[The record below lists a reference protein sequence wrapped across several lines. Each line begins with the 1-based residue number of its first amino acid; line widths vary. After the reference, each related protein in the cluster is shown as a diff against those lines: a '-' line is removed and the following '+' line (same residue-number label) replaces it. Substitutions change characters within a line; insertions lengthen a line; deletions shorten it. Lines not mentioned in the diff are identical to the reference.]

1 MGASNTHTAKSH
13 FGSNP
18 EASSQNLQE
27 AKALIDSRIKKSVQ
41 TKPIDLEPKSPV
53 SLLET
58 QGKNLKIK
66 GVPSMPLDQELEI
79 SGQISIKDTR
89 SRVENPENWPFCVHG
104 RLITT
109 FNGEI
114 HVSTGAILG
123 PQFVITAASNVY
135 NRKLNLEADKNS
147 IRFLPGMNGFYCPFG
162 FLKVLE
168 VYYTEEFVKSGQE
181 DYALLVVERAIGNYT
196 GCYGLKAFSK
206 EELYGKTASL
216 YGYPR
221 VMQGQSAYLHYLWGA
236 EGSFEIDSE
245 DNLLYHMINT
255 SEGQAGSAVY
265 ISLEGKFYIIGV
277 HLKGSNSLNLPHT
290 AIFLNRHRVKRIES
304 WIRSYYVKYSMVS
317 HLNLSNL
324 GRTRFDLIAHE
335 LNSREFSELTS
346 LDLSRNSISDA
357 ALPQTSKIFFSSLKV
372 LDLRN
377 NAIGFKGAVELSK
390 GNLHDLTTL
399 LLDNND
405 LGDKGARV
413 LAQGYFENLIKL
425 GLANNKIGDQGAIDL
440 SRGYYEKLT
449 TLNLQHNHIG
459 LDGINSLANGKLYT
473 LTTLNLAHNRISHL
487 GIFELGRGSLNT
499 LTSLN
504 LAYNTLGDK
513 GAKEFAKGYF
523 ENLVSLNMSNCEL
536 SYLAVRELVKGDI
549 ENLTS
554 LYLGGNDIGY
564 IGAIEIAKGDFNNLT
579 RLYLENCR
587 ISDEGALEISRGNL
601 SGLEHLDLRDNEI
614 GDEGVSHISRGN
626 FTQLTH
632 LCLRGNRIQYK
643 GVRDLAQGNL
653 TQLSVLDLSK
663 NEVGDEG
670 ARYLASGKLTAL
682 TGLYL
687 ALSGIRDEGAEYLAR
702 GNFVEITVL
711 DLSGNLIRDEAAQK
725 LADGTLVNLKKI
737 YLEKDRTH
745 LREVRRSRIST
756 ASSLSVNCTL

>member
-1 MGASNTHTAKSH
+1 MGISSSHTAKSH
-13 FGSNP
+13 FRSHP
-18 EASSQNLQE
+18 EATPQNIQE
-27 AKALIDSRIKKSVQ
+27 VKALIDSRIKKSVQ
-41 TKPIDLEPKSPV
+41 TKPISLEPKSPV

-66 GVPSMPLDQELEI
+66 GVPCMPSESVLQI
-79 SGQISIKDTR
+79 SDQISIKDAR

-104 RLITT
+104 RLITN

-114 HVSTGAILG
+114 HVSSGAIVG
-123 PQFVITAASNVY
+123 PQFIITAASNVY
-135 NRKLNLEADKNS
+135 DRKLNLEADKNS
-147 IRFLPGMNGFYCPFG
+147 MRFLPGMNGFYCPFG

-168 VYYTEEFVKSGQE
+168 VFYTEEFVKTGQE
-181 DYALLVVERAIGNYT
+181 DYALLVVERNIGKYT

-206 EELYGKTASL
+206 EELKGCTASL

-221 VMQGQSAYLHYLWGA
+221 VMKGQSAYLHYLWGA
-236 EGSFEIDSE
+236 EGLFEIDSE
-245 DNLLYHMINT
+245 DDLLYHMINT

-265 ISLEGKFYIIGV
+265 IYLEGQFYIIGV
-277 HLKGSNSLNLPHT
+277 HLKCSNSLSMPHR

-304 WIRSYYVKYSMVS
+304 WIRSYYVKYSIVS

-324 GRTRFDLIAHE
+324 GQVCFDLIAHD
-335 LNSREFSELTS
+335 LKSRDFSELTS
-346 LDLSRNSISDA
+346 IDLSRNSLSDV
-357 ALPQTSKIFFSSLKV
+357 ALPQTSKIFFSILKV

-377 NAIGFKGAVELSK
+377 NAIGFKGVVELSK
-390 GNLHDLTTL
+390 GNLHSLTTL

-405 LGDKGARV
+405 LGDRGAKV
-413 LAQGYFENLIKL
+413 LGQVYFENLIKL
-425 GLANNKIGDQGAIDL
+425 GLAHNKIGDQGAIDL

-449 TLNLQHNHIG
+449 TLNLQHNQIG

-473 LTTLNLAHNRISHL
+473 LRTLNLAHNRISYL
-487 GIFELGRGSLNT
+487 GIFELGKGSLNT

-504 LAYNTLGDK
+504 IAYNTLGDK
-513 GAKEFAKGYF
+513 GAKEFSKGNF
-523 ENLVSLNMSNCEL
+523 ESLVSLNMSNCEL
-536 SYLAVRELVKGDI
+536 SYLAIRDLVKGDI

-554 LYLGGNDIGY
+554 IYLGGNDIGY
-564 IGAIEIAKGDFNNLT
+564 IGAIELAEGDFNSLT
-579 RLYLENCR
+579 KLYLENCR
-587 ISDEGALEISRGNL
+587 MSDEGALEISRGNL

-614 GDEGVSHISRGN
+614 GDEGVSHIARGN

-653 TQLSVLDLSK
+653 TQLTVLDLSK

-682 TGLYL
+682 KGLYL
-687 ALSGIRDEGAEYLAR
+687 ALSGIRDEGAEYLAQ

-711 DLSGNLIRDEAAQK
+711 DLSGNLIRDEDAQK
-725 LADGTLVNLKKI
+725 LADGTLVNLMKI
-737 YLEKDRTH
+737 YMEKDRTH

-756 ASSLSVNCTL
+756 ASSVNCTL